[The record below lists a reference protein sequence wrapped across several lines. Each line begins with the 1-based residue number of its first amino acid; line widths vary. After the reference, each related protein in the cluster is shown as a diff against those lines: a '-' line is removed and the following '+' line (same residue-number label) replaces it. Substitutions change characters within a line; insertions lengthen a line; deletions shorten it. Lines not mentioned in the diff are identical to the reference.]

1 MQDSCCPLCGHRL
14 DPEKKDYKIVNVDLQ
29 EIKENQAIK
38 RRKQMVNKIL
48 EDQVMA
54 NVADK
59 TPGQLTTLKELQAY
73 AKLHNYSPGWAW
85 YQFKNRRKH

>member
-1 MQDSCCPLCGHRL
+1 MCGHEL
-14 DPEKKDYKIVNVDLQ
+14 KKENKDYKIVNVDLQ
-29 EIKENQAIK
+29 KIKENQAVKHRKEMIK
-38 RRKQMVNKIL
+38 KIL

-73 AKLHNYSPGWAW
+73 AKLHNYSSGWAW

>member
-1 MQDSCCPLCGHRL
+1 MLIC
-14 DPEKKDYKIVNVDLQ
+14 KKSKR
-29 EIKENQAIK
+29 IK
-38 RRKQMVNKIL
+38 RRKQLVNKIL

-59 TPGQLTTLKELQAY
+59 TPDQLTTLKELQAY

-85 YQFKNRRKH
+85 YQFKNRRKY